1 MVINKD
7 LLLARKKVSDRRP
20 KFVRQ
25 ESWRYDRLAE
35 SWRKPKGKDNKMR
48 RQVSG
53 VPRLVKVGYRG
64 PRKARGLHP
73 SGYTDNL
80 VFNVNDLAR
89 LDPAKDAAR
98 IGHVVGQRKRLL
110 ILAEARSK
118 AIKVL
123 NPGKE
128 QKAEA
133 ASETKE
139 STPKKKKEKAVG
151 KVKEQQSEE
160 IKGKEIESEVVEKEP
175 EVVEKEEEE
184 EEDEEIKEEE
194 QVKQQDMKEQAEENE
209 PSQQNDDKMEK
220 TVQDDND
227 KQGNKREA
235 KNKNNDDEAEVAKS

>member
-1 MVINKD
+1 MVINKE
-7 LLLARKKVSDRRP
+7 LLQARKKVSDRRP

-133 ASETKE
+133 ASDTKE
-139 STPKKKKEKAVG
+139 STPKKKKERSEKSVG
-151 KVKEQQSEE
+151 KAKEQASQE
-160 IKGKEIESEVVEKEP
+160 IKGKEKEP
-175 EVVEKEEEE
+175 EVVEEEEVE
-184 EEDEEIKEEE
+184 VKEVE
-194 QVKQQDMKEQAEENE
+194 QVKQQDVEEQAEGKESIE
-209 PSQQNDDKMEK
+209 QNDDKMEK
-220 TVQDDND
+220 TGQDDND
-227 KQGNKREA
+227 NQEDEREA
-235 KNKNNDDEAEVAKS
+235 KNKNNNDEEAEVAKS

>member
-1 MVINKD
+1 MVINKE
-7 LLLARKKVSDRRP
+7 LLQARKKVSDKRP

-89 LDPAKDAAR
+89 LDPTKDAAR

-151 KVKEQQSEE
+151 KAKEQRSED
-160 IKGKEIESEVVEKEP
+160 IKGKEIESEVVEEEDEE
-175 EVVEKEEEE
+175 EVKEEEE
-184 EEDEEIKEEE
+184 
-194 QVKQQDMKEQAEENE
+194 VMKQEVNGQAEEME
-209 PSQQNDDKMEK
+209 PEKQNDDNKEQIMRDDDEK
-220 TVQDDND
+220 EIE
-227 KQGNKREA
+227 REA
-235 KNKNNDDEAEVAKS
+235 KDKNSNDEEETEVAKS

>member
-1 MVINKD
+1 MVINKE
-7 LLLARKKVSDRRP
+7 LLQARKKVSDRRP

-139 STPKKKKEKAVG
+139 STPKKKKEKSVG
-151 KVKEQQSEE
+151 KAKELQSEE
-160 IKGKEIESEVVEKEP
+160 IKGKEIEP

-184 EEDEEIKEEE
+184 EEAEEIKEAE
-194 QVKQQDMKEQAEENE
+194 QVKQQDVEEQAEEIE

-220 TVQDDND
+220 TVQDDNN
-227 KQGNKREA
+227 KQENEQEA
-235 KNKNNDDEAEVAKS
+235 KNKNNNDGAEVAKS

>member
-1 MVINKD
+1 MVINKE
-7 LLLARKKVSDRRP
+7 LLQARKKVSDRRP

-80 VFNVNDLAR
+80 VFNVNDLVR

-151 KVKEQQSEE
+151 KAKEQQSEV
-160 IKGKEIESEVVEKEP
+160 IKGKEIEP